1 MAQRPLEHGGLVGQ
15 FMDRWTEPT
24 LQHSIPRTNRLQR
37 DKQCY
42 LRGFLS
48 KYVLIFSLKY
58 GRNNLFND
66 LFLSAFILIRC
77 HHARGFFSLFFCKRT
92 EKEEFDL
99 QTSAA
104 NFAALLLNFYC
115 LNILSCFCFLQLGV
129 FFLCSKTF
137 PK

>member
-1 MAQRPLEHGGLVGQ
+1 
-15 FMDRWTEPT
+15 MDRWTEPT

-66 LFLSAFILIRC
+66 LFLSAFILICC
-77 HHARGFFSLFFCKRT
+77 HHARGFFFPFFANEQQRRKSLIYKPVLLILQRCFEFILFKYIKLFLFFT
-92 EKEEFDL
+92 VG
-99 QTSAA
+99 
-104 NFAALLLNFYC
+104 
-115 LNILSCFCFLQLGV
+115 CFCF
-129 FFLCSKTF
+129 F
-137 PK
+137 